1 MTFNQKQL
9 DDIAEY
15 AALFFSPAEIADM
28 INVDNDEFQE
38 TIKDKNSIASKTY
51 YKHKYIQQAEI
62 RKQIIKLAKHGS
74 PQAEDM
80 VNKYIAAQN
89 SHEIDM

>member
-1 MTFNQKQL
+1 MTLSDEQL
-9 DDIAEY
+9 NSIAEY
-15 AALFFSPAEIADM
+15 SALFLPPAEIAVLIDVN
-28 INVDNDEFQE
+28 IDDLCAEISNKES
-38 TIKDKNSIASKTY
+38 KASKAY
-51 YKHKYIQQAEI
+51 FKAKYIQQAEI

-80 VNKYIAAQN
+80 VIRFIASQN